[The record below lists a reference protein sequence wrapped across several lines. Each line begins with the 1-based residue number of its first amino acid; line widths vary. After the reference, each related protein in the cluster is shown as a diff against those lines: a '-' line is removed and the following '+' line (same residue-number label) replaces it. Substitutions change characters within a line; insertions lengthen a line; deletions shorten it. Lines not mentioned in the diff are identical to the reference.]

1 MNCNTCANQDG
12 CKMTWITNG
21 KACGCWEG
29 IQADPAIELERLDVK
44 VQDIAQKHEATLKQ
58 AEERAAKREEL
69 EVWRQAYNAALSCS
83 NVCNTEA
90 CDCANSALI
99 DYRAKRE
106 EMGR

>member
-1 MNCNTCANQDG
+1 MSSAIVPDECVG
-12 CKMTWITNG
+12 CVHADKDWATHPCDVCSDAELY
-21 KACGCWEG
+21 KS
-29 IQADPAIELERLDVK
+29 DPA
-44 VQDIAQKHEATLKQ
+44 AQQPEISD
-58 AEERAAKREEL
+58 L